1 MLEDPMADIAPA
13 PFLSS
18 RPPAAPGDRAVE
30 ACVLVSRAV
39 EARVLGAFGS
49 GQVRSPPRSSRVGL
63 GLVAVAELDSCADL
77 ARESVPTQTQSRPS
91 GSDSTVHTAPRPIYL
106 LHTSRDSWLP
116 RESTTKATHKATRAA
131 AGSPWRTDRRHRRCR
146 SS

>member
-1 MLEDPMADIAPA
+1 MADIAPA

-77 ARESVPTQTQSRPS
+77 APESVPTQTQSRPP
-91 GSDSTVHTAPRPIYL
+91 GSDSTAHTTPSLCIVSTRIV
-106 LHTSRDSWLP
+106 TRK
-116 RESTTKATHKATRAA
+116 STTKPAHKPPA
-131 AGSPWRTDRRHRRCR
+131 AGSPWRTDRRDRRCR